1 MELRDGKCRGLAD
14 IWTDVSGTLLDGEQD
29 NTANHRDLDSGQNT
43 KSHCTYKR
51 IGIRE
56 VLLESV
62 DGQKCEVGF
71 LFSIAKEVYVDQ
83 LPDFKVVGGDILD
96 NLREELRDIATFRN
110 QLRYRKPSED
120 ETEDEGEV
128 TYTDKPLH
136 CLQLLPIAI

>member
-1 MELRDGKCRGLAD
+1 M
-14 IWTDVSGTLLDGEQD
+14 
-29 NTANHRDLDSGQNT
+29 
-43 KSHCTYKR
+43 
-51 IGIRE
+51 
-56 VLLESV
+56 
-62 DGQKCEVGF
+62 
-71 LFSIAKEVYVDQ
+71 FSIAKEVYVDQ

-136 CLQLLPIAI
+136 CLQLLPITIGIQLLPYVLNLLLGVVEVGRAGTTDVQVPRMLGESLLKSHSEP

>member
-71 LFSIAKEVYVDQ
+71 LFSIAEEVYVDQ
-83 LPDFKVVGGDILD
+83 LADFEIVGGNVLD
-96 NLREELRDIATFRN
+96 NLREELRDIATLGD
-110 QLRYRKPSED
+110 QLWDREPL
-120 ETEDEGEV
+120 EDEG
-128 TYTDKPLH
+128 
-136 CLQLLPIAI
+136 